1 MVKQLKNE
9 HTGGKARVRET
20 SQEHMKLDNR
30 IGKRK
35 NSNIW
40 IKMSWKNEQIKE
52 DKIEKLIE
60 SFQKGKSISFLRT
73 KYITISPKGG

>member
-35 NSNIW
+35 IQIFGLKW
-40 IKMSWKNEQIKE
+40 VERNEQIKE

-60 SFQKGKSISFLRT
+60 SFQKG
-73 KYITISPKGG
+73 